1 MRPKQAALEP
11 GGGPGS
17 PDPALP
23 LNHKIFYHSCSV
35 QGFKLDHFINWWRQS
50 FSSEW
55 VDNWKNQVNSFPY
68 ITLLII
74 DYFPVI
80 VSFTFSSLDKFV
92 ISSWHNSPQQAKL
105 PMVQKQRRTKPPL
118 RQCQEQLQNLSA
130 SHLAHLPAN
139 SAAQN
144 TQADSRSAWCHGV
157 NNGNMQQPNRD
168 GCQILYITSR
178 VKSIGKWNLQ
188 MKKR

>member
-35 QGFKLDHFINWWRQS
+35 QRFKLDHFINWWRQT

-105 PMVQKQRRTKPPL
+105 PKNRGR
-118 RQCQEQLQNLSA
+118 QNLHSGSA
-130 SHLAHLPAN
+130 RNNCRTCLPPTLLIYLQTLLLRTLKQTPEVHDAMGLIMAIC
-139 SAAQN
+139 SSQ
-144 TQADSRSAWCHGV
+144 TEMGVRS
-157 NNGNMQQPNRD
+157 
-168 GCQILYITSR
+168 
-178 VKSIGKWNLQ
+178 SI
-188 MKKR
+188 